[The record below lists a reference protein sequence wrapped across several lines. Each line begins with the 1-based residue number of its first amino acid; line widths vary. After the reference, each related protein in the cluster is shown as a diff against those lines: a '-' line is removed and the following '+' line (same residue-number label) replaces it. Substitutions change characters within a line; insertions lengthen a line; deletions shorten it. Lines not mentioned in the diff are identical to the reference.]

1 MARIDYRPRLFI
13 LDIDPKP
20 AARPRFYRGR
30 VHTEPKY
37 RDWQIRCEQLLRPM
51 WSGDPLE
58 RVQRM
63 EMLFIGAN
71 RRMDLDNCIKAVLDV
86 YVSCKILRND
96 NLAVLDSLSANYH
109 HAKDKDP
116 CIIVKIFD

>member
-1 MARIDYRPRLFI
+1 
-13 LDIDPKP
+13 
-20 AARPRFYRGR
+20 
-30 VHTEPKY
+30 
-37 RDWQIRCEQLLRPM
+37 
-51 WSGDPLE
+51 
-58 RVQRM
+58 
-63 EMLFIGAN
+63 MLFIGAN